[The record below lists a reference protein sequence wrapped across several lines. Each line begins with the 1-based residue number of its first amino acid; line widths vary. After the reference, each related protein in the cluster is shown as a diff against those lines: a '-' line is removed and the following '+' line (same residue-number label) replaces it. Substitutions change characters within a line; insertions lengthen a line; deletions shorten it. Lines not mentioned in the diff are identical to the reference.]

1 MPWKQAFRLVFFSLK
16 VWVKIIITP
25 SMDYYGVVDMG
36 RSSRPPYRRRLT
48 GSNGIR
54 FSITDLS
61 KPTTRTMPSIFA
73 ERAGISLYDAQHPKE
88 SKDKVPIPED
98 TIVDVLQCMVR
109 FKNVCK
115 EYGVPDENIEVVAT
129 EATRYLFHVT

>member
-1 MPWKQAFRLVFFSLK
+1 
-16 VWVKIIITP
+16 
-25 SMDYYGVVDMG
+25 MDYYGVVDMG
-36 RSSRPPYRRRLT
+36 RSSAPYKTHLT
-48 GSNGIR
+48 RSNGIR

>member
-1 MPWKQAFRLVFFSLK
+1 
-16 VWVKIIITP
+16 
-25 SMDYYGVVDMG
+25 MG
-36 RSSRPPYRRRLT
+36 LLIWEGRPVPPCTRELT
-48 GSNGIR
+48 RSNGIR

-88 SKDKVPIPED
+88 SKDKIPIPED

-115 EYGVPDENIEVVAT
+115 EYGVSDENIEVVAT
-129 EATRYLFHVT
+129 EATRYLLDVTLRD